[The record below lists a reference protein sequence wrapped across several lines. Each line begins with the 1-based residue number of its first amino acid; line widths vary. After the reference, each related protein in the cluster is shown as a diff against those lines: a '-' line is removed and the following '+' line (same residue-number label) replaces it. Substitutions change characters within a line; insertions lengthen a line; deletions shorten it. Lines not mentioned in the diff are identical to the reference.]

1 MSLNPRLSLSAICS
15 YPLTFEEDLAL
26 WDDIGIRHVGLFYA
40 KLDAFG
46 HARAI
51 DALRK
56 RGMRTSCVVV
66 AAFNLGHPDSWD
78 ETRAI
83 YHRCIETAAA
93 LGGCVYGATGR
104 AGIGEWDRQVE
115 AFQRAVQPCLD
126 FARARGVRV
135 AFEPSTR
142 PQVSFVHNLHDAI
155 EIMNRTGVEIIVDV
169 GNCWVERDIYAAI
182 THLRERIALVQLS
195 DFPMS
200 STLGPGM
207 GRVLPGLGDLPLER
221 FIQAAADAGYA
232 GPFEIEYLGL
242 DKNCGDA
249 IRRSVIHTSRVLDG
263 VLGSS

>member
-1 MSLNPRLSLSAICS
+1 MPLNPRLSLSAIS
-15 YPLTFEEDLAL
+15 SFPLTFEEDLAL
-26 WDDIGIRHVGLFYA
+26 WDEIDIRCVGLFYT

-51 DALRK
+51 EALME

-66 AAFNLGHPDSWD
+66 SPFDLGHPDSWD

-83 YHRCIETAAA
+83 YQRCIETAAA
-93 LGGCVYGATGR
+93 LGGCVYGTTGR
-104 AGIGEWDRQVE
+104 DGIGEWDRQVG
-115 AFQRAVQPCLD
+115 AFRRAIEPCLN
-126 FARARGVRV
+126 FARSRGVRV

-142 PQVSFVHNLHDAI
+142 PQVSFVHNLNDAI

-182 THLRERIALVQLS
+182 TRLREHIALVQLS

-200 STLGPGM
+200 SPLGPGM

-221 FIQAAADAGYA
+221 FIRAAVEAGYS

-242 DKNCGDA
+242 DKNCGAA
-249 IRRSVIHTSRVLDG
+249 IQRSVMHTSRVLDS
-263 VLGSS
+263 VLGS